1 MSSLL
6 DVCPR
11 GAWVLE
17 EHAVQLLGFASK
29 SALKEAFGEG
39 MLPHVFVDHGK
50 RSSDIPQP
58 YNKHRFFFV
67 QKDGTT
73 ASRPGIN
80 LASWIGMC
88 ESLKDGVDSL
98 NPATQARIR
107 NYTIY
112 TDAADAYRDLK
123 SLHGIV
129 SSYELS
135 GEDGDDGY
143 RYGSNGGTVRAPSKA
158 SSSKSLSK
166 EGEIYTRSDGKRV
179 RRVKRAK
186 STASQGVDSG
196 SSGSLSGF
204 LSQDTSTQSK
214 MSGSRSVG
222 AGGKSRRSGSRSVG
236 AGDQSVGAGEG
247 EIYTRADGKKG
258 KKCKN
263 TCRLARYVRN
273 KGERNNRLLSSLL
286 LMSISFLGYFCNGK
300 MGKKKS
306 DE

>member
-17 EHAVQLLGFASK
+17 EHAIQTLGLASK
-29 SALKEAFGEG
+29 SALKEAIGEG
-39 MLPHVFVDHGK
+39 RLPHVFVEHGK
-50 RSSDIPQP
+50 RFDDIPRP
-58 YNKHRFFFV
+58 YNKHRFFFI
-67 QKDGTT
+67 QKEGTT
-73 ASRPGIN
+73 VSRPSIN
-80 LASWIGMC
+80 LASWVGMC
-88 ESLKDGVDSL
+88 ESLKDGIDSL

-107 NYTIY
+107 DYTNYT
-112 TDAADAYRDLK
+112 DSADAYRDLK
-123 SLHGIV
+123 NVHGIV
-129 SSYELS
+129 SSYELY

-143 RYGSNGGTVRAPSKA
+143 RYGSNGGTIRALSKA
-158 SSSKSLSK
+158 SSSSSLLK

-186 STASQGVDSG
+186 STKGLDNG

-204 LSQDTSTQSK
+204 LSQDTSKQSK

-222 AGGKSRRSGSRSVG
+222 AGEKSRMSGSRSVG
-236 AGDQSVGAGEG
+236 VGEG

-263 TCRLARYVRN
+263 TCRLARYMRN
-273 KGERNNRLLSSLL
+273 KGERNHRLLSSLL
-286 LMSISFLGYFCNGK
+286 LMSI
-300 MGKKKS
+300 
-306 DE
+306 

>member
-17 EHAVQLLGFASK
+17 EHAIQLLELASK
-29 SALKEAFGEG
+29 SALKKAFGEG
-39 MLPHVFVDHGK
+39 RLPHVFVEHGK

-58 YNKHRFFFV
+58 YSKHRFFFV
-67 QKDGTT
+67 QKEGTT

-80 LASWIGMC
+80 LASWVGMC

-107 NYTIY
+107 DYTNY

-123 SLHGIV
+123 SVHGIV

-158 SSSKSLSK
+158 SSSRSLSK

-186 STASQGVDSG
+186 STSQGVDSG

-222 AGGKSRRSGSRSVG
+222 AGEKSRMSGSRSVG
-236 AGDQSVGAGEG
+236 AVDRSVGAGEG

-258 KKCKN
+258 KECKN

-273 KGERNNRLLSSLL
+273 KGERKDRLLSSLL
-286 LMSISFLGYFCNGK
+286 LMSI
-300 MGKKKS
+300 
-306 DE
+306 